1 MKTITNEKDL
11 EGVQKM
17 EEVKVVY
24 PAEHLGKKYNSE
36 SECHFVGKLNNKDK
50 SYFVVSLVS
59 PSKEYKDA
67 NFVSSTIYGFGLM
80 GQVKS
85 IYRSVTGWSYKND
98 LEKELDNHFL
108 ILTRNPEDLE

>member
-17 EEVKVVY
+17 EEVKVIY
-24 PAEHLGKKYNSE
+24 PAEHLGNKHNSE
-36 SECHFVGKLNNKDK
+36 NKYHFVGKINNNDK
-50 SYFVVSLVS
+50 NYFVVSLVS

-67 NFVSSTIYGFGLM
+67 NFVSSAIYGFGLM

-85 IYRSVTGWSYKND
+85 IYRAVTGWSYKNE
-98 LEKELDNHFL
+98 LEKELDRHFS
-108 ILTRNPEDLE
+108 ILTRNQEDLE